1 MGGRLGGS
9 LVGPDGKFAPRTA
22 RGLVA
27 VGCALILMGA
37 FTLQRGLIRV
47 AFGTRSV
54 ARVVACTTPVQREY
68 TATLE
73 FEPAG
78 GHAVRIDRRLSARR
92 VRMLSPGD
100 RIGVAYFPSA
110 PEAAEIADH
119 RAEWA
124 GGSVP
129 LLVGAIL
136 AGLGLAYR
144 RRA

>member
-22 RGLVA
+22 RILVA

-37 FTLQRGLIRV
+37 LTLQPGLTRIAV
-47 AFGTRSV
+47 GTRSV
-54 ARVVACTTPVQREY
+54 ARVVACTEPVQRVY

-78 GHAVRIDRRLSARR
+78 GRSMRIERRLSARR

-100 RIGVAYFPSA
+100 RVGVAYFPSA
-110 PEAAEIADH
+110 PEAAEVADH
-119 RAEWA
+119 RAAWA

-136 AGLGLAYR
+136 AGLSVAYR
-144 RRA
+144 RKA